1 MYCHPERSE
10 GSRSQILRFAQ
21 NDTCV
26 KVILSKALRD
36 DIWPTVIALR
46 EDTLAIFIAS
56 PNGEV
61 RVRKIRAMADE
72 IQGVQY
78 SYTQVLFEA
87 INKHGSREVTE
98 GLPWPPRRKE
108 N

>member
-1 MYCHPERSE
+1 
-10 GSRSQILRFAQ
+10 
-21 NDTCV
+21 
-26 KVILSKALRD
+26 
-36 DIWPTVIALR
+36 
-46 EDTLAIFIAS
+46 
-56 PNGEV
+56 
-61 RVRKIRAMADE
+61 MADE